1 MSLPSEFSWFPFG
14 ELGEIGDVDVV
25 PQSIITFSFNFWYF
39 YFKKKVHAALLRII
53 IEAVLQCFFTS
64 FLKAAG
70 SFRQM

>member
-39 YFKKKVHAALLRII
+39 YFKKKKVHAALLRII
-53 IEAVLQCFFTS
+53 EAVLQSFFHKFFES
-64 FLKAAG
+64 SRLF
-70 SFRQM
+70 